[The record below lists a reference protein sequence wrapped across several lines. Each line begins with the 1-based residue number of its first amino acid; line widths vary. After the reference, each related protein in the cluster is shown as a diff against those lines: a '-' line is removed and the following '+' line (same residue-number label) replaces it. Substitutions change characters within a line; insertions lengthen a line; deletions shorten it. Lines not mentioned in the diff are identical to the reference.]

1 MKKILLI
8 LILFIPII
16 SFSQPIDIFQQFNG
30 RYDFTAFGNTLNASP
45 NPCFLQP
52 SSAADLNLGPT
63 ETFLSAHLY
72 WSGPWPTA
80 NGGDLDVSLN
90 GIPVTASRTFSL
102 TASTGINYFAAY
114 ADVSSIIAANGNGTY
129 TFADLNIDLPA
140 TGACNG
146 GTDFAGWA
154 IYVIYEDPAL
164 LLNQISLFD
173 GLEYISGGNPS
184 LEIILTNI
192 EVGSDDFSKIGFL
205 AWEGDAAI
213 ANNETLLINGILI
226 DNPPLNPG
234 DNAFNGTNSYTDSN
248 VLYNMDLDFFDL
260 ENIIQPGDTSITIN
274 LTSSQDF
281 VMVNNIMTSVNS
293 EIPDATISIDN
304 IGVLCA
310 NNNLDIE
317 YTVYNVNSTAPLPT
331 NTPIAFYADNVLIG
345 QSQTTVE
352 LPIDGSES
360 GVITLFLPPGSTPTI
375 FTLKAVV
382 DDDGTGVGVV
392 SEINEI
398 NNEDELVV
406 DLNLEGLNL
415 GPDIESCIGDTVF
428 LNADVGDPDFVYQ
441 WFKDGI
447 ILPGATDPILPVTQD
462 GTYYVEAFKG
472 ICFVSD
478 EIDVHFN
485 PPPIAVVPD
494 DLLICDELP
503 NDGFGEFDLTLR
515 DAQIQDGQP
524 DTFVT
529 YFLSLSAAQ
538 ANIFPIAT
546 PTAFT
551 NTLQGFQRVFARL
564 EESNFGCFDIVPLDL
579 YVNDS
584 PAITA
589 PITDYFICDND
600 GDGIEVFDLTSKED
614 EILNILVNVTLTYH
628 ISQADATA
636 GNAPIGTPDVYPSGN
651 AVIWVRAENN
661 AACFTVG
668 SFNLVLGMVPSYT
681 EVPEFFQCD
690 DSVADGVTQFDLNSQ
705 NDVITGG
712 NFNLSVSYYAT
723 QGDADTASMPLAIP
737 YTNVTNPET
746 IYVRVEDN
754 NTGCYGTFA
763 MDLIVV
769 EAPEIF
775 MPDPLVYCDVDND
788 GFGVFTLSD
797 ADEDVVGGNPSGSLV
812 VSYHRTFADS
822 QNGVNALLSPYNNV
836 DPFNQ
841 IVYVRLVD
849 LATGCYNLTTLELI
863 VEESP
868 QISDPSPLVICDTN
882 GDGLAI
888 FNLTLVEPELY
899 AGLDPSDYTT
909 TYYDDPGLAVAI
921 ANPTVYPNVTN
932 PQTIYIVV
940 EDIVN
945 GCQSQTTV
953 ELIVSL
959 PPAVVSPTPLELC
972 DVNNPGDEMEAFNLN
987 SKIGE
992 ITAGNSTLVV
1002 TFHATQADA
1011 DTGDNALVSP
1021 YVNTVPQ
1028 PQTVYIRVR
1037 DGNTGCIVSQGYTL
1051 DLVVN
1056 PVPSPVSPT
1065 PLEVCDDDNDGFSSF
1080 DLTLKTAEIIG
1091 GEPFVSVTYHENPTD
1106 AQTGAS
1112 ALISPYFNIVA
1123 NQQTIYARAEYS
1135 PSNPPPSNTG
1145 CFRVVELDLI
1155 VLSSPVVPV
1164 TLPPLLVC
1172 DDDGDGVG
1180 EFDLTLQEAVIFG
1193 GFPPPANYVLTYHLS
1208 QGDADTGTNAIGSP
1222 QMYTNVSNP
1231 QSIFIRVFDTATG
1244 CYTVREFEL
1253 QVVAGPLVSQAEDF
1267 TVCDDVGLPNDG
1279 FTEFDLT
1286 LKDEE
1291 IIGIVLGVEV
1301 YYYVSQAD
1309 ADADENR
1316 IIPSSSYTN
1325 ISNPQTIF
1333 ARVFDTNSQCVNT
1346 SINFELRVLNNP
1358 VVNTPDPIALCDDN
1372 NPGDE
1377 IEVFDLTQREGQ
1389 ITGNPALDITY
1400 FENYQD
1406 AFDNV
1411 NAISEDISD
1420 PIHVGAYPNTS
1431 NPQIIYVRVT
1441 NLATVYECFEIVEL
1455 ELIVNGFADISASIE
1470 DMIVCEINS
1479 DGIAIFDLTQKID
1492 EILNGQDPLIH
1503 QVSFYETPGD
1513 ATAGLNPIG
1522 ATTSYESDGSVSPPG
1537 QEIYVGILN
1546 TQTGCYI
1553 ASSEDPVGSGE
1564 YSLTFHLQ
1572 VLEGAEAFPPAGPYV
1587 LCDEVAPNDGFTEFD
1602 LSVLAL
1608 EILAGQPYDV
1618 TFYETMELAE
1628 AGDVATALPTLYTNI
1643 VNPQII
1649 YARVTNADTQCYA
1662 TVSAILKV
1670 EQLPTVVLDETYRL
1684 CLDADGN
1691 PIAEEEGSASPPTI
1705 DTGLDPTLY
1714 TFAWTLN
1721 GSVLLGEVGPSL
1733 VALQSGGYTVTIT
1746 ENANGCS
1753 QEFSTTVIESSPP
1766 LVYGAEVISGAF
1778 ASSHVIEA
1786 MAEGL
1791 GTYVFQ
1797 LDDGPFQDDPIFTGV
1812 TAGIHTVTIKDV
1824 NGCGSVIVEVSIIDY
1839 PRLITPNFDGYHDTW
1854 NIIGIGN
1861 GDPTAKIYIFD
1872 RFGKLLK
1879 QLSPLGPG
1887 WDGTYNGNPLPS
1899 SDYWFRVEYTEDDM
1913 QKEFKGHFTLKR

>member
-1 MKKILLI
+1 MTKILLP
-8 LILFIPII
+8 LMLLF
-16 SFSQPIDIFQQFNG
+16 SVCGFSQITID
-30 RYDFTAFGNTLNASP
+30 
-45 NPCFLQP
+45 
-52 SSAADLNLGPT
+52 
-63 ETFLSAHLY
+63 E
-72 WSGPWPTA
+72 
-80 NGGDLDVSLN
+80 
-90 GIPVTASRTFSL
+90 
-102 TASTGINYFAAY
+102 
-114 ADVSSIIAANGNGTY
+114 TY
-129 TFADLNIDLPA
+129 TTQELI
-140 TGACNG
+140 
-146 GTDFAGWA
+146 
-154 IYVIYEDPAL
+154 ED
-164 LLNQISLFD
+164 
-173 GLEYISGGNPS
+173 
-184 LEIILTNI
+184 IL
-192 EVGSDDFSKIGFL
+192 
-205 AWEGDAAI
+205 
-213 ANNETLLINGILI
+213 
-226 DNPPLNPG
+226 
-234 DNAFNGTNSYTDSN
+234 
-248 VLYNMDLDFFDL
+248 
-260 ENIIQPGDTSITIN
+260 
-274 LTSSQDF
+274 
-281 VMVNNIMTSVNS
+281 
-293 EIPDATISIDN
+293 
-304 IGVLCA
+304 
-310 NNNLDIE
+310 
-317 YTVYNVNSTAPLPT
+317 VNSTCAQVSNFILST
-331 NTPIAFYADNVLIG
+331 GTDYGQGNGIGAFDAN
-345 QSQTTVE
+345 
-352 LPIDGSES
+352 GSAFPFS
-360 GVITLFLPPGSTPTI
+360 
-375 FTLKAVV
+375 A
-382 DDDGTGVGVV
+382 
-392 SEINEI
+392 
-398 NNEDELVV
+398 
-406 DLNLEGLNL
+406 
-415 GPDIESCIGDTVF
+415 
-428 LNADVGDPDFVYQ
+428 
-441 WFKDGI
+441 GI
-447 ILPGATDPILPVTQD
+447 ILSSGFVVNAPGPNNPAVINSDGTSMWLGDADLEANTTATGTENASFIQFDFVPFTTEISFNFIMASEEYNEFFECSFSDAFAFILTDQVTGTVQNLAVLPGTSIPIEVTNIHPEVLGTCPAINEEYFGQYNFTTVNPDVPSIPAATSPIYFNGQTAQLTATGTVISGNPYTIKLVVADQGDSLYDIAVFLEAGSFNTGVSLPPDMTIAGGNAPCEGQPLEIAVDPDPTGQTTYQWYKYDPVTMTYILLPGETGNSIMITQS
-462 GTYYVEAFKG
+462 GTYQIEVTENG
-472 ICFVSD
+472 NCSSID
-478 EIDVHFN
+478 EIVIEFA
-485 PPPIAVVPD
+485 PQPVAVVPD

-651 AVIWVRAENN
+651 AVIWVRAENS

-690 DSVADGVTQFDLNSQ
+690 DSVADGITQFDLNSQ

-1164 TLPPLLVC
+1164 TLPPLVVC

-1180 EFDLTLQEAVIFG
+1180 EFDLTLQETVIFG

-1358 VVNTPDPIALCDDN
+1358 VVNTPDPIELCDDN

-1553 ASSEDPVGSGE
+1553 ASGEDPVGSGE

-1812 TAGIHTVTIKDV
+1812 TAGVHTVTIKDV

-1899 SDYWFRVEYTEDDM
+1899 SDYWFRVEYTEDDI